1 MKKLIGTVL
10 RKILPLKI
18 YKLVANGFIIVPSY
32 YSNIIE
38 EAERHYNMG
47 MIDDSDEKAMLLLRK
62 YAHIIDKGLH
72 RRDASP
78 GHSKSIYSLLQANIN
93 RLENSS
99 YANDPTFIWA
109 KEKAKKYRELQM
121 EPENFVAFRGETPLP
136 KVSYD
141 DLFSLIKQR
150 RSNRIFEEKLLTDS
164 VVKQLK
170 VVVDWAANSCNKQP
184 IRLFCT
190 NSPELAKKCLHCCKG
205 GTGFSDFVPSFWV
218 FTADVRGY
226 VYPSEIFLPAIDT
239 SLGAQNV
246 FLSATTLGLSGTI
259 LSWAQKDDD
268 EEENLRSLLCIP
280 DNYEII
286 FCAVLGYAQV
296 NSIPPQRKNVV

>member
-1 MKKLIGTVL
+1 MKKRIGAML
-10 RKILPLKI
+10 RKILPMKI

-32 YSNIIE
+32 YSNIIK
-38 EAERHYNMG
+38 EAERHYDMAMN
-47 MIDDSDEKAMLLLRK
+47 DDSDEKSLLLLRK

-78 GHSKSIYSLLQANIN
+78 GHSKSIYSLLQASIN
-93 RLENSS
+93 RLENTPK
-99 YANDPTFIWA
+99 AGDPTFIWA
-109 KEKAKKYRELQM
+109 KEKAKKYRELQTH
-121 EPENFVAFRGETPLP
+121 PENFVAFHNETSLP

-150 RSNRIFEEKLLTDS
+150 RSNRIFEEKLLTNS
-164 VVKQLK
+164 VVQQLK

-190 NSPELAKKCLHCCKG
+190 NSPELAKTCLSCCKG
-205 GTGFSDFVPSFWV
+205 GTGFSEFIPSFWV

-226 VYPSEIFLPAIDT
+226 IYPSEIFLPAIDT
-239 SLGAQNV
+239 SLGAQNL

-259 LSWAQKDDD
+259 LSWAQKDAD
-268 EEENLRSLLCIP
+268 EEKLLRSLLSIP
-280 DNYEII
+280 DCYEII
-286 FCAVLGYAQV
+286 FCAVLGYALV
-296 NSIPPQRKNVV
+296 NSVPPQRKNII

>member
-1 MKKLIGTVL
+1 MKKLIGAIL
-10 RKILPLKI
+10 RKILPLKY
-18 YKLVANGFIIVPSY
+18 YKLVANGFIVVPSY
-32 YSNIIE
+32 YSNIIKD
-38 EAERHYNMG
+38 AERYYD
-47 MIDDSDEKAMLLLRK
+47 IALKDDSDEKAMLLLRK

-72 RRDASP
+72 RTDASP
-78 GHSKSIYSLLQANIN
+78 GHSKSIYNLLQAKID
-93 RLENSS
+93 RLTNSP

-109 KEKAKKYRELQM
+109 NEKAKKYRELQSF
-121 EPENFVAFRGETPLP
+121 PKDFVAFHSEKPLP

-141 DLFSLIKQR
+141 ELFSLIKQR
-150 RSNRIFEEKLLTDS
+150 RSNRIFEEKLLSDS
-164 VVKQLK
+164 VVQQLK
-170 VVVDWAANSCNKQP
+170 AVVNWAANSCNKQP

-190 NSPELAKKCLHCCKG
+190 SSPELAKKCLHCCKG

-296 NSIPPQRKNVV
+296 NSIPPQRKTVV

>member
-1 MKKLIGTVL
+1 MKKRIGAML

-32 YSNIIE
+32 YSNIIK
-38 EAERHYNMG
+38 EAELHYDMA
-47 MIDDSDEKAMLLLRK
+47 MKDDSDEKTLLLLRK

-72 RRDASP
+72 RRDAAP
-78 GHSKSIYSLLQANIN
+78 GHSKSIYRLLQASIN
-93 RLENSS
+93 RLENTP
-99 YANDPTFIWA
+99 YADDPTFIWA
-109 KEKAKKYRELQM
+109 KEKAQKYRELQM
-121 EPENFVAFRGETPLP
+121 QPESFVAFHNETSLP

-164 VVKQLK
+164 VVQQLK

-190 NSPELAKKCLHCCKG
+190 NSSELAKKCLSCCKG
-205 GTGFSDFVPSFWV
+205 GTGFSEFIPSFWV

-239 SLGAQNV
+239 SLGAQNF

-259 LSWAQKDDD
+259 LSWAQKNAD
-268 EEENLRSLLCIP
+268 EEKLLRSLLSIP

-296 NSIPPQRKNVV
+296 NSVPPQRKNTI